1 MGLTPHKDYGKT
13 DYLLPFSF
21 TDGAAIV
28 FYRNFDQAKT
38 THNIKIMK
46 IKILFLSLLFFLA
59 GFFTYAQ
66 KIEVK
71 RIDPPSWWAGMHNPH
86 LQLLVFGP
94 KISQTQPEIH
104 YPGVRLAETIHVSSP
119 DYLFLNLV
127 ISSKTQPGS
136 FTIQFKKG
144 KKTVARYLY
153 TLYKRDNNPKL
164 HQGFDN
170 SDVIYL
176 LMPDRFANG
185 DTTNDNMPGMLEK
198 VNRNNPNGRHG
209 GDIKGIEE
217 HLDYLKDLG
226 ITTIWSTPLME
237 DNLPTYSYHGY
248 AQTDYYKVDPRFG
261 TNEDYKHLVREAH
274 KKGLKVIQD
283 MVFNH
288 CGTNYFWKNDLP
300 TPDWYNQWPRFTR
313 SNYHGGVVS
322 DPHASQYDFHHMVA
336 GWFDTSMPDLN
347 QDNPLVANYL
357 IQNSIWWIEY
367 AGLDGVRQDT
377 YPYPY
382 KDFMAKWMQ
391 RILQEYPH
399 FNVVGETWFSYPATV
414 AYWLENNR
422 NKDGYHSH
430 LTNVFDFPLM
440 MAINKAF
447 NEKPGWDTGLA
458 RLYEVISQDFVYSDP
473 MKLGIFAGNHDSNRI
488 FSSLHENLK
497 AWKMA
502 MAFLMTTRGIPE
514 IYYGDEIA
522 MTGEKSKGDGNLRKD
537 FPGGWPGD
545 KMNAFTPQGRTP
557 LQNEAF
563 HFMRQLL
570 NWRKTQPAVQFGTL
584 KHYIVENGVYVYF
597 RSYKN
602 QKVMVLLNN
611 NNQPVTVKLN
621 RFAEDLKGY
630 PKGKS
635 VLSGKILQLG
645 QNLPLPAKSPLILE
659 LEK

>member
-1 MGLTPHKDYGKT
+1 MRIKTLLLTC
-13 DYLLPFSF
+13 L
-21 TDGAAIV
+21 
-28 FYRNFDQAKT
+28 
-38 THNIKIMK
+38 
-46 IKILFLSLLFFLA
+46 LSLGSIFS
-59 GFFTYAQ
+59 YAQ
-66 KIEVK
+66 KINIK
-71 RIDPPSWWAGMHNPH
+71 RVDPPSWWTGMHDHN
-86 LQLLVFGP
+86 LQLLVYGSH
-94 KISQTQPEIH
+94 ISQTRPVIN
-104 YPGVRLAETIHVSSP
+104 YPGVQIEQTIHVKSP
-119 DYLFLNLV
+119 DYLFLDLV
-127 ISSKTQPGS
+127 ISSATQPGT
-136 FTIQFKKG
+136 FTIHFKKG
-144 KKTVARYLY
+144 KKEVASYAY
-153 TLYKRDNNPKL
+153 TLDKRVKNPKL

-198 VNRNNPNGRHG
+198 ANIKNPNGRHG

-237 DNLPTYSYHGY
+237 DNMPRYSYHGY

-261 TNEDYKHLVREAH
+261 TNRDYRNMVQEAH

-288 CGTNYFWKNDLP
+288 CGTNYFWKGDLP
-300 TPDWYNQWPRFTR
+300 TPDWYNQWPKFTR

-322 DPHASQYDFHHMVA
+322 DPHASQYDYHHMVA
-336 GWFDTSMPDLN
+336 GWFDTSMADLN

-367 AGLDGVRQDT
+367 AGLDGIRQDT

-391 RILQEYPH
+391 RILLEYPH

-414 AYWLENNR
+414 AYWLENDR
-422 NKDGYHSH
+422 NKDGYHSY

-440 MAINKAF
+440 FAINKAF

-488 FSSLHENLK
+488 FSTLHENLK
-497 AWKMA
+497 AWKMV

-514 IYYGDEIA
+514 IYYGTEIL
-522 MTGEKSKGDGNLRKD
+522 MTGEKAKGDGNLRKD

-545 KMNAFTPQGRTP
+545 KLNAFTPQGRTAE
-557 LQNEAF
+557 QNEAF
-563 HFMRQLL
+563 NYLRKLL
-570 NWRKTQPAVQFGTL
+570 NWRKSNKAVQYGKLT
-584 KHYIVENGVYVYF
+584 HYIVENGVYVYF
-597 RSYKN
+597 RSYKG

-611 NNQPVTVKLN
+611 NEKPVTVDLS
-621 RFAEDLKGY
+621 RFAEDTQGFARGKTVMTDKTLNQLKT
-630 PKGKS
+630 
-635 VLSGKILQLG
+635 IT
-645 QNLPLPAKSPLILE
+645 LPAKSPTIVE
-659 LEK
+659 LMK

>member
-1 MGLTPHKDYGKT
+1 
-13 DYLLPFSF
+13 
-21 TDGAAIV
+21 
-28 FYRNFDQAKT
+28 
-38 THNIKIMK
+38 MK
-46 IKILFLSLLFFLA
+46 IKSVLFILLLLGSSLFS
-59 GFFTYAQ
+59 YAQ
-66 KIEVK
+66 KIHVN
-71 RIDPPSWWAGMHNPH
+71 RVDPPSWWTGMHNPH

-94 KISQTQPEIH
+94 KISETQPVID
-104 YPGVRLAETIHVSSP
+104 YDGIRLAEVIHVASP

-127 ISSKTQPGS
+127 ISPKTQPGT
-136 FTIQFKKG
+136 FTIHFKKG
-144 KKTVARYLY
+144 KKEITSYQY
-153 TLYKRDNNPKL
+153 TLNKRDKNPKL

-198 VNRNNPNGRHG
+198 ADRSNPNGRHG
-209 GDIKGIEE
+209 GDIKGIED

-261 TNEDYKHLVREAH
+261 TNQDYKNLVQEAH
-274 KKGLKVIQD
+274 RKGLKVIQD

-300 TPDWYNQWPRFTR
+300 TPDWYHQWPKFTR

-322 DPHASQYDFHHMVA
+322 DPHASKYDYHRMVA

-391 RILQEYPH
+391 RILEEYPH

-440 MAINKAF
+440 YAINRAF

-473 MKLGIFAGNHDSNRI
+473 MKLGIFCGNHDSNRI

-514 IYYGDEIA
+514 IYYGDEIL

-545 KMNAFTPQGRTP
+545 QMNAFTPQGRTAE
-557 LQNEAF
+557 QNDAF
-563 HFMRQLL
+563 NYLRKLL
-570 NWRKTQPAVQFGTL
+570 HWRKNTPAVQYGKLT
-584 KHYIVENGVYVYF
+584 HYIVENGIYVYF
-597 RSYKN
+597 RSYKG
-602 QKVMVLLNN
+602 QRVMVMLNN
-611 NNQPVTVKLN
+611 NNKPVTVDMA
-621 RFAEDLKGY
+621 RFAEDLNGFS
-630 PKGKS
+630 KGKD
-635 VLSGKILQLG
+635 VISGKVLNSLNRIVM
-645 QNLPLPAKSPLILE
+645 PAKSPLIVE
-659 LEK
+659 LMK

>member
-1 MGLTPHKDYGKT
+1 
-13 DYLLPFSF
+13 
-21 TDGAAIV
+21 
-28 FYRNFDQAKT
+28 
-38 THNIKIMK
+38 MK
-46 IKILFLSLLFFLA
+46 IKTLLLAFVLSLSY
-59 GFFTYAQ
+59 FFTYAQ

-71 RIDPPSWWAGMHNPH
+71 RVDPPSWWTSMHNPR
-86 LQLLVFGP
+86 LQLLIFGP
-94 KISQTQPEIH
+94 EIAKTQPVID
-104 YPGVRLAETIHVSSP
+104 YPGVRLEQTIHVASP
-119 DYLFLNLV
+119 DYLFLDLV
-127 ISSKTQPGS
+127 IAPGTQSGT
-136 FTIQFKKG
+136 FIIHFKKG
-144 KKTVARYLY
+144 KKEVARYAY
-153 TLYKRDNNPKL
+153 TLNKRNKNPKL

-176 LMPDRFANG
+176 IMPDRFANG

-198 VNRNNPNGRHG
+198 ADRSNPNGRHG

-226 ITTIWSTPLME
+226 VTTLWSTPLME
-237 DNLPTYSYHGY
+237 DNLPVYSYHGY

-261 TNEDYKHLVREAH
+261 TNQDYKNLVEEAH
-274 KKGLKVIQD
+274 RKGLKVIQD

-288 CGTNYFWKNDLP
+288 CGTNYFWKDNLP
-300 TPDWYNQWPRFTR
+300 TPDWYNQWPKFTR

-322 DPHASQYDFHHMVA
+322 DPHASQYDYHHMAA

-367 AGLDGVRQDT
+367 AGLDGIRQDT
-377 YPYPY
+377 YPYPF

-391 RILQEYPH
+391 RILEEYPH

-440 MAINKAF
+440 MAINRAF

-514 IYYGDEIA
+514 IYYGDEIV

-557 LQNEAF
+557 EQNEAF
-563 HFMRQLL
+563 NYLRKLL
-570 NWRKTQPAVQFGTL
+570 NWRKTNKTVQFGKLT
-584 KHYIVENGVYVYF
+584 HYIVENGVYVYF
-597 RSYKN
+597 RSYNGK
-602 QKVMVLLNN
+602 KVMVMLNN
-611 NNQPVTVKLN
+611 NEKPVTVNLT
-621 RFAEDLKGY
+621 RFAEDLNGFTKGRNVIKDNIIILGKEMKL
-630 PKGKS
+630 PGKS
-635 VLSGKILQLG
+635 
-645 QNLPLPAKSPLILE
+645 AKILE
-659 LEK
+659 LE

>member
-1 MGLTPHKDYGKT
+1 
-13 DYLLPFSF
+13 
-21 TDGAAIV
+21 
-28 FYRNFDQAKT
+28 
-38 THNIKIMK
+38 MK
-46 IKILFLSLLFFLA
+46 IKALLTAFLLLLGSTFS
-59 GFFTYAQ
+59 YAQ

-71 RIDPPSWWAGMHNPH
+71 RIDPPSWWIGMHNPH

-94 KISQTQPEIH
+94 RISETTPVID
-104 YPGVRLAETIHVSSP
+104 YPGIRLAETIHVKSP

-127 ISSKTQPGS
+127 LAPGTQPGT
-136 FTIQFKKG
+136 FIIHFKKG
-144 KKTVARYLY
+144 KKEVAQYAYL
-153 TLYKRDNNPKL
+153 LNKRDKNPKL

-176 LMPDRFANG
+176 IMPDRFANG

-198 VNRNNPNGRHG
+198 ADRSNPNGRHG

-217 HLDYLKDLG
+217 HLGYLKDLG

-237 DNLPTYSYHGY
+237 DNLPSYSYHGY

-261 TNEDYKHLVREAH
+261 TNRDYKNLVEEAH

-300 TPDWYNQWPRFTR
+300 TPDWYNRWPKFTR

-322 DPHASQYDFHHMVA
+322 DPHASQYDYHHMVA
-336 GWFDTSMPDLN
+336 GWFDSSMADLN
-347 QDNPLVANYL
+347 QDNPLVANYI

-367 AGLDGVRQDT
+367 AGLDGIRQDT

-382 KDFMAKWMQ
+382 KDFMAHWMQ
-391 RILQEYPH
+391 RILEEYPH

-414 AYWLENNR
+414 AYWLENNH

-440 MAINKAF
+440 YAINKAF

-502 MAFLMTTRGIPE
+502 MAFLLTTRGIPE
-514 IYYGDEIA
+514 IYYGNEIL

-545 KMNAFTPQGRTP
+545 KMNAFTPLGRTAE
-557 LQNEAF
+557 QNNAF
-563 HFMRQLL
+563 FFLRKLL
-570 NWRKTQPAVQFGTL
+570 NWRKTNQAVQFGNLT
-584 KHYIVENGVYVYF
+584 HYIVENGVYVYF
-597 RSYKN
+597 RSYEGK
-602 QKVMVLLNN
+602 KVMVLLNN
-611 NNQPVTVKLN
+611 NNKPVTVNLT
-621 RFAEDLKGY
+621 RFAEDLNGFT
-630 PKGKS
+630 KGKNIINDKT
-635 VLSGKILQLG
+635 LTLG
-645 QNLPLPAKSPLILE
+645 NEIKLPAKSPTIIE

>member
-1 MGLTPHKDYGKT
+1 
-13 DYLLPFSF
+13 
-21 TDGAAIV
+21 
-28 FYRNFDQAKT
+28 
-38 THNIKIMK
+38 MK
-46 IKILFLSLLFFLA
+46 IKTLLLAFLLTLGSTFS
-59 GFFTYAQ
+59 YAQ
-66 KIEVK
+66 KTDVK
-71 RIDPPSWWAGMHNPH
+71 RVDPPSWWTSMHDHN
-86 LQLLVFGP
+86 LQLLVYGP
-94 KISQTQPEIH
+94 HISETSPVIN
-104 YPGVRLAETIHVSSP
+104 YPGVQLEQTIHVTSP
-119 DYLFLNLV
+119 DYLFLDLV
-127 ISSKTQPGS
+127 ISAATQPGT
-136 FTIQFKKG
+136 FTIHFKKG
-144 KKTVARYLY
+144 KKEVAGYAY
-153 TLYKRDNNPKL
+153 TLNKRIKNPKL

-198 VNRNNPNGRHG
+198 ANVKNPNGRHG

-217 HLDYLKDLG
+217 HLGYLKNLG
-226 ITTIWSTPLME
+226 VTTIWSTPLME

-261 TNEDYKHLVREAH
+261 TNRDYRNLVQEAH

-288 CGTNYFWKNDLP
+288 CGTNYFWKGDLP
-300 TPDWYNQWPRFTR
+300 TPDWYNQWPKFTR

-322 DPHASQYDFHHMVA
+322 DPHASQYDYHHMVA
-336 GWFDTSMPDLN
+336 GWFDTSMADLN

-367 AGLDGVRQDT
+367 AGLNGIRQDT
-377 YPYPY
+377 YPYSY

-391 RILQEYPH
+391 RILLEYPH

-488 FSSLHENLK
+488 FSTLHENLK
-497 AWKMA
+497 KWKMV

-514 IYYGDEIA
+514 IYYGTEIL

-545 KMNAFTPQGRTP
+545 KLNAFTPQGRTAE
-557 LQNEAF
+557 QNDAF
-563 HFMRQLL
+563 NFLRTLL
-570 NWRKTQPAVQFGTL
+570 NWRKSNKAVQYGKLT
-584 KHYIVENGVYVYF
+584 HYIVENGVYVYF
-597 RSYKN
+597 RSYKG

-611 NNQPVTVKLN
+611 NDKSVTVNLT
-621 RFAEDLKGY
+621 RFAEDLKEFT
-630 PKGKS
+630 KGKTVMTGK
-635 VLSGKILQLG
+635 VLSQL
-645 QNLPLPAKSPLILE
+645 NSLTLAAKSPMIVE